1 MTMQQEEAVLSGV
14 DPFAAAP
21 HKRDVE
27 DVWFEATPTSSRR
40 IRPSAAPSA
49 PAAPIGDHEADR
61 WFR

>member
-14 DPFAAAP
+14 DPFAATP
-21 HKRDVE
+21 HERDVE

-40 IRPSAAPSA
+40 IRPSVAP
-49 PAAPIGDHEADR
+49 PPAPIGDNEADG